1 MELVPTGDGD
11 FEERPAPAKL
21 ASNQVTM
28 LLPYGS
34 LFFAAAIDF
43 EEEAPKVGEAKNAAV
58 IVILRGR
65 HNLGSTAIA
74 VFERYAKAIQENG
87 GRLLLAEV
95 GESVRAQLERTGA
108 IAIIGTDNIIPSG
121 DRMYTSLRQIYDDAQ
136 AWIDMAASLEER
148 D

>member
-1 MELVPTGDGD
+1 MGEGD
-11 FEERPAPAKL
+11 FEERPAPAEL
-21 ASNQVTM
+21 ASNRVTM

-43 EEEAPKVGEAKNAAV
+43 EEEAPKVREAKHAAV

-74 VFERYAKAIQENG
+74 VFERYARAIQENG
-87 GRLLLAEV
+87 GKLFLAEV
-95 GESVRAQLERTGA
+95 SDSVRAQLEKTGA
-108 IAIIGTDNIIPSG
+108 IDVIGADNIIPTG
-121 DRMYTSLRQIYDDAQ
+121 DLMF
-136 AWIDMAASLEER
+136 ASLQQVYEHAQTWTNSAEES